1 MSGGLTSAIV
11 KLAAAVCAYPKLLVS
26 AVINAVNNAA
36 AVPTNSAVVI
46 NTFALNAKLP
56 PDTSYCGSPKAPFL
70 KVSVN
75 KPGGAWYVVIV
86 KGARGAL
93 STASG

>member
-1 MSGGLTSAIV
+1 MSGGLTNSII
-11 KLAAAVCAYPKLLVS
+11 KLAAAVCEYPKLLVS

-36 AVPTNSAVVI
+36 AVSTKFSAVI
-46 NTFALNAKLP
+46 NTFALNVKP
-56 PDTSYCGSPKAPFL
+56 PPAAVYCGSPNAPFL

-93 STASG
+93 SIASG